1 MKRADLWWASLVAQ
15 MVKNL
20 PAMPETW
27 VLSQGWE
34 DPLKKGMATHSSI
47 LAWRIPWTEEPGR
60 LQSMGSQRVRHAWT
74 TFIHV
79 TSLHDGKEHQ
89 EENIH
94 HCGKEDSGFLRDVS
108 CECGVCSQWR
118 EMTHSPLCCSA
129 PFAPPLPGPLT
140 KGCCCPFSWLP
151 SSLPCAVNQSQIWA
165 SNQET
170 APYRPSRSEETKF
183 LTRNPVPSLCI
194 YMKSAW
200 HAHRRRSHLYPDAL
214 GMIPPEWVSS
224 PCSLSHSGKSIWGQW
239 WLGIGM
245 GQELASSKCHVTADI
260 EKGPMWVSAGI
271 SGDRVN
277 TNGTDFV

>member
-1 MKRADLWWASLVAQ
+1 MDLLIFAFFSCLQ

-118 EMTHSPLCCSA
+118 EMTHSPLCCST
-129 PFAPPLPGPLT
+129 PFAPPRAFDKGMLLPLQLTSLLPPLH
-140 KGCCCPFSWLP
+140 
-151 SSLPCAVNQSQIWA
+151 SQPV
-165 SNQET
+165 T
-170 APYRPSRSEETKF
+170 
-183 LTRNPVPSLCI
+183 NP
-194 YMKSAW
+194 
-200 HAHRRRSHLYPDAL
+200 
-214 GMIPPEWVSS
+214 
-224 PCSLSHSGKSIWGQW
+224 GK
-239 WLGIGM
+239 
-245 GQELASSKCHVTADI
+245 
-260 EKGPMWVSAGI
+260 
-271 SGDRVN
+271 
-277 TNGTDFV
+277 